1 MINFLTKKYSGLK
14 KKQKQGIN
22 EMIKV
27 VGRFLKMFRI
37 FKLTIILLPAVHFKT
52 PYVRS
57 DVFRHT
63 EEDRLRTYPDIQ
75 NRIPDIKF
83 FRNFIRTGGS
93 PYKPLRST
101 LHY

>member
-37 FKLTIILLPAVHFKT
+37 FKLTIILFTCRAF
-52 PYVRS
+52 
-57 DVFRHT
+57 
-63 EEDRLRTYPDIQ
+63 
-75 NRIPDIKF
+75 
-83 FRNFIRTGGS
+83 
-93 PYKPLRST
+93 
-101 LHY
+101 